1 PGRLLERDQV
11 EDRVVRSTP
20 ETDDTEQPA
29 RATQLEVAPQ
39 VLGRE
44 ATVAPHAEVG
54 EPVLRALA
62 DPDDQPALARLLVH
76 DQRVVLHDK
85 VEVAALAVKRG
96 QTLTQ
101 VLPQRFLI
109 QGPLAEPEE
118 ALGLRGESAG
128 QLI

>member
-1 PGRLLERDQV
+1 YALDHRLHLRVQVGRVVVELLDSPGRLLERDQV
-11 EDRVVRSTP
+11 EDRVVRRTP

-62 DPDDQPALARLLVH
+62 DPDDQPALARLFV
-76 DQRVVLHDK
+76 
-85 VEVAALAVKRG
+85 
-96 QTLTQ
+96 
-101 VLPQRFLI
+101 
-109 QGPLAEPEE
+109 
-118 ALGLRGESAG
+118 
-128 QLI
+128 